1 MKIYSSLMGDDLV
14 KDVLHSPYLEGDCA
28 GQELWAVTGFVSPAA
43 ILYTLY
49 QRDATPQK
57 GKGNSWGDLNAF
69 EPNGTTPKIHL
80 LVGMA
85 RDGAISTR
93 THELFKEWVKSSREY
108 LDIRYPDPRLS
119 PLVHTKLY
127 AWAKNGS
134 FDIAYAGSANLST
147 DGFNIGRDASGCQ
160 QENILVPVSVEYAEN
175 YLDTLFDASLSCTDP
190 VVDSLFAFPE
200 APADVLANKSLRPAP
215 PLPVPKSEREERKED
230 FPSVN
235 LYLYIRGRGKKPK
248 SYGHASVNWGLR
260 ENRKSK
266 DEAYFQVPAEIA
278 RSNFFPN
285 KNMPFTVYCDDG
297 GTLTMRV
304 ASGDKNKPYGKDMS
318 TLPRNSELGAYL
330 RKRMG
335 LQSGTK
341 IGIRELLNYG
351 RTYVTFTRTS
361 EGNYYMDFSPETAD
375 SDEVAMQAPEIV
387 NEFSHEDN

>member
-14 KDVLHSPYLEGDCA
+14 KDVLHSPYPKGDCT
-28 GQELWAVTGFVSPAA
+28 GHELWAVTGFVSPAA

-134 FDIAYAGSANLST
+134 FDTAYAGSANLST
-147 DGFNIGRDASGCQ
+147 DGFNIGRDASECQ
-160 QENILVPVSVEYAEN
+160 QENILVPVSVDYAKK
-175 YLDTLFDASLSCTDP
+175 YIDTLFDASLSCADP

-200 APADVLANKSLRPAP
+200 APYDILANKSLPPVP
-215 PLPVPKSEREERKED
+215 PLPEPKSEREERLKD

-235 LYLYIRGRGKKPK
+235 LYLYSRTGEGA
-248 SYGHASVNWGLR
+248 SYNGAGINWGLR
-260 ENRKSK
+260 PDRANK
-266 DEAYFQVPAEIA
+266 DEAYFAVPANIG
-278 RSNFFPN
+278 RSNFFPV
-285 KNMPFTVYCDDG
+285 KNTPFTVYCDDG
-297 GTLTMRV
+297 MELLMRV
-304 ASGDKNKPYGKDMS
+304 ASGSDRRSGKDMS
-318 TLPRNSELGAYL
+318 TIHNGDLGTYI

-335 LQSGTK
+335 LKPGTK
-341 IGIRELLNYG
+341 VGIRELLDYG
-351 RTYVTFTRTS
+351 RTYVTITRTS
-361 EGNYYMDFSPETAD
+361 EGNYYLDFCPETAER
-375 SDEVAMQAPEIV
+375 DEVALQAPEIV
-387 NEFSHEDN
+387 NEFSHEED

>member
-14 KDVLHSPYLEGDCA
+14 KDVLLSPYPKGDCA

-93 THELFKEWVKSSREY
+93 THELFKEWVKSSRGY

-134 FDIAYAGSANLST
+134 FDTAYAGSANLST
-147 DGFNIGRDASGCQ
+147 DGFNIGRDASECQ
-160 QENILVPVSVEYAEN
+160 QENILVPVSVDYAKK
-175 YLDTLFDASLSCTDP
+175 YIDTLFDASLSCTDP

-200 APADVLANKSLRPAP
+200 APYDILANKSLPPVP
-215 PLPVPKSEREERKED
+215 PLPEPETEREERLKD

-235 LYLYIRGRGKKPK
+235 LYLYSRTGEGA
-248 SYGHASVNWGLR
+248 SYNGAGINWGLR
-260 ENRKSK
+260 PDRANK
-266 DEAYFQVPAEIA
+266 DEAYFAVPANIG
-278 RSNFFPN
+278 RSNFFPV
-285 KNMPFTVYCDDG
+285 KNTPFTVYCDDG
-297 GTLTMRV
+297 MELLMRV
-304 ASGDKNKPYGKDMS
+304 ASGSDRRSGKDMS
-318 TLPRNSELGAYL
+318 TIHNGDLGTYI

-335 LQSGTK
+335 LKPGTK
-341 IGIRELLNYG
+341 IGIRELLDYG
-351 RTYVTFTRTS
+351 RTYVTITRTS
-361 EGNYYMDFSPETAD
+361 EGNYYLDFLPETAD
-375 SDEVAMQAPEIV
+375 SDEFALQTPEIV
-387 NEFSHEDN
+387 NEFSHEDD

>member
-14 KDVLHSPYLEGDCA
+14 KDVLHSPYPEGDCA

-43 ILYTLY
+43 ILYALY

-93 THELFKEWVKSSREY
+93 THELFKEWVKSSRGD

-134 FDIAYAGSANLST
+134 FDTAYAGSANLST

-160 QENILVPVSVEYAEN
+160 QENILVPVSVEHAEN

-200 APADVLANKSLRPAP
+200 APYDILANKSLPPVP
-215 PLPVPKSEREERKED
+215 PLPEPETEREERLKD

-235 LYLYIRGRGKKPK
+235 LYLYSRTGKGA
-248 SYGHASVNWGLR
+248 SYNGAGINWGLR
-260 ENRKSK
+260 PDRANK
-266 DEAYFQVPAEIA
+266 DEAYFGVPARVG
-278 RSNFFPN
+278 RSNFFPV
-285 KNMPFTVYCDDG
+285 KNTPFTVYCDDG
-297 GTLTMRV
+297 MELLMRV
-304 ASGDKNKPYGKDMS
+304 ASGSDRRSGKDMS
-318 TLPRNSELGAYL
+318 TIHNGDLGTYI

-335 LQSGTK
+335 LKPGTK
-341 IGIRELLNYG
+341 VGIRELLDYG
-351 RTYVTFTRTS
+351 RTYVTITRTS
-361 EGNYYMDFSPETAD
+361 EGNYYLDFCPETAER
-375 SDEVAMQAPEIV
+375 DEVALQAPEIV
-387 NEFSHEDN
+387 NEFSHEDD

>member
-14 KDVLHSPYLEGDCA
+14 KDVLHSPYPEGDCA

-43 ILYTLY
+43 ILYALY

-69 EPNGTTPKIHL
+69 TPTSTTPKIHL

-93 THELFKEWVKSSREY
+93 THELFKEWVKSSRGY

-134 FDIAYAGSANLST
+134 FDTAYAGSANLST

-200 APADVLANKSLRPAP
+200 APADVLANKSLPPVP
-215 PLPVPKSEREERKED
+215 PLPEPKSEREERSKD

-235 LYLYIRGRGKKPK
+235 LYLYSRKRGGT
-248 SYGHASVNWGLR
+248 SYNGAGINWGLR
-260 ENRKSK
+260 QNRANK
-266 DEAYFQVPAEIA
+266 DEAYFAVPAEIA
-278 RSNFFPN
+278 RSNFFPS

-297 GTLTMRV
+297 EALTMRV
-304 ASGDKNKPYGKDMS
+304 ASGDKDKPYGKDMS
-318 TLPRNSELGAYL
+318 TIPHNSELGAYL

-335 LQSGTK
+335 LDGGTK
-341 IGIRELLNYG
+341 VGIRELLDYG

-361 EGNYYMDFSPETAD
+361 EGNYYMDFSPKTED
-375 SDEVAMQAPEIV
+375 SDEVALQAPEIV
-387 NEFSHEDN
+387 NESSHEND

>member
-14 KDVLHSPYLEGDCA
+14 KDVLHSPYPKGDCT
-28 GQELWAVTGFVSPAA
+28 GHELWAVTGFVSPAA

-134 FDIAYAGSANLST
+134 FDTAYAGSANLST
-147 DGFNIGRDASGCQ
+147 DGFNIGRDASECQ
-160 QENILVPVSVEYAEN
+160 QENILVPVSVDYAKK
-175 YLDTLFDASLSCTDP
+175 YIDTLFDASLSCADP

-200 APADVLANKSLRPAP
+200 APYDILANKSLPPVP
-215 PLPVPKSEREERKED
+215 PLPDPKSEREERLKD

-235 LYLYIRGRGKKPK
+235 LYLYSRTGEGA
-248 SYGHASVNWGLR
+248 SYNGAGINWGLR
-260 ENRKSK
+260 PDRANK
-266 DEAYFQVPAEIA
+266 DEAYFAVPANIG
-278 RSNFFPN
+278 RSNFFPV
-285 KNMPFTVYCDDG
+285 KNTPFTVYCDDG
-297 GTLTMRV
+297 MELLMRV
-304 ASGDKNKPYGKDMS
+304 ASGSDRRSGKDMS
-318 TLPRNSELGAYL
+318 TIHNGDLGTYI

-335 LQSGTK
+335 LKPGTK
-341 IGIRELLNYG
+341 VGIRELLDYG
-351 RTYVTFTRTS
+351 RTYVTITRTS
-361 EGNYYMDFSPETAD
+361 EGNYYLDFCPETAER
-375 SDEVAMQAPEIV
+375 DEVALQAPEIV
-387 NEFSHEDN
+387 NEFSHEDD

>member
-14 KDVLHSPYLEGDCA
+14 KDVLHSPYPKGDCT
-28 GQELWAVTGFVSPAA
+28 GHELWAVTGFVSPAA

-49 QRDATPQK
+49 QRDTTPQK

-134 FDIAYAGSANLST
+134 FDTAYAGSANLST
-147 DGFNIGRDASGCQ
+147 DGFNIGRDASECQ
-160 QENILVPVSVEYAEN
+160 QENILVPVSVDYAKK
-175 YLDTLFDASLSCTDP
+175 YIDTLFDASLSCADP

-200 APADVLANKSLRPAP
+200 APYDILANKSLPPVP
-215 PLPVPKSEREERKED
+215 PLPEPKSEREERLKD
-230 FPSVN
+230 FPSVK
-235 LYLYIRGRGKKPK
+235 LYLYSRTGEGA
-248 SYGHASVNWGLR
+248 SYNGAGINWGLR
-260 ENRKSK
+260 PDRANK
-266 DEAYFQVPAEIA
+266 DEAYFAVPANIG
-278 RSNFFPN
+278 RSNFFPV
-285 KNMPFTVYCDDG
+285 KNTPFTVYCDDG
-297 GTLTMRV
+297 MELLMRV
-304 ASGDKNKPYGKDMS
+304 ASGSDRRSGKDMS
-318 TLPRNSELGAYL
+318 TIHNGDLGTYI

-335 LQSGTK
+335 LKPGTK
-341 IGIRELLNYG
+341 VGIRELLDYG
-351 RTYVTFTRTS
+351 RTYVTITRTS
-361 EGNYYMDFSPETAD
+361 EGNYYLDFSPETAEP
-375 SDEVAMQAPEIV
+375 DEFAMQIPEII
-387 NEFSHEDN
+387 NEFSHEDD

>member
-14 KDVLHSPYLEGDCA
+14 KDILHSPYLEGDCA

-43 ILYTLY
+43 ILYALY

-69 EPNGTTPKIHL
+69 EPNGTTPRIHL

-93 THELFKEWVKSSREY
+93 THELFKEWVKSSRGY

-134 FDIAYAGSANLST
+134 FDTAYAGSANLST
-147 DGFNIGRDASGCQ
+147 DGFNIGRDASECQ
-160 QENILVPVSVEYAEN
+160 QENILVPVSVDYAKK
-175 YLDTLFDASLSCTDP
+175 YIDTLFDASLSCADP

-200 APADVLANKSLRPAP
+200 APYDILANKSLPPVP
-215 PLPVPKSEREERKED
+215 PLPEPKSEREERLKD

-235 LYLYIRGRGKKPK
+235 LYLYSRTGEGA
-248 SYGHASVNWGLR
+248 SYNGAGINWGLR
-260 ENRKSK
+260 PDRANK
-266 DEAYFQVPAEIA
+266 DEAYFAVPANIG
-278 RSNFFPN
+278 RSNFFPV
-285 KNMPFTVYCDDG
+285 KNTPFTVYCDDG
-297 GTLTMRV
+297 MELLMRV
-304 ASGDKNKPYGKDMS
+304 ASGSDRRSGKDMS
-318 TLPRNSELGAYL
+318 TIHNGDLGTYI

-335 LQSGTK
+335 LKPGTK
-341 IGIRELLNYG
+341 VGIRELLDYG
-351 RTYVTFTRTS
+351 RTYVTITRTS
-361 EGNYYMDFSPETAD
+361 EGNYYLDFCPETAER
-375 SDEVAMQAPEIV
+375 DEVALQAPEIV
-387 NEFSHEDN
+387 NEFSHEED

>member
-14 KDVLHSPYLEGDCA
+14 KDVLHSPYPKGDCT
-28 GQELWAVTGFVSPAA
+28 GHELWAVTGFVSPAA

-134 FDIAYAGSANLST
+134 FDTAYAGSANLST
-147 DGFNIGRDASGCQ
+147 DGFNIGRDASECQ
-160 QENILVPVSVEYAEN
+160 QENILVPVSVDYAKK
-175 YLDTLFDASLSCTDP
+175 YIDTLFDASLSCADP

-200 APADVLANKSLRPAP
+200 APYDILANKSLPPVP
-215 PLPVPKSEREERKED
+215 PLPEPKSEREERLKD

-235 LYLYIRGRGKKPK
+235 LYLYSRTGEGA
-248 SYGHASVNWGLR
+248 SYNGAGINWGLR
-260 ENRKSK
+260 PDRANK
-266 DEAYFQVPAEIA
+266 DEAYFAVPANIG
-278 RSNFFPN
+278 RSNFFPV
-285 KNMPFTVYCDDG
+285 KNTPFTVYCDDG
-297 GTLTMRV
+297 MELLMRV
-304 ASGDKNKPYGKDMS
+304 ASGSDRRSGKDMS
-318 TLPRNSELGAYL
+318 TIHNGDLGTYI

-335 LQSGTK
+335 LKPGTK
-341 IGIRELLNYG
+341 VGIRELLDYG
-351 RTYVTFTRTS
+351 RTYVTITRTS
-361 EGNYYMDFSPETAD
+361 EGNYYLDFCPETAER
-375 SDEVAMQAPEIV
+375 DEVALQAPKIV
-387 NEFSHEDN
+387 NEFSHEED

>member
-14 KDVLHSPYLEGDCA
+14 KDVLHSPYPKGDCT
-28 GQELWAVTGFVSPAA
+28 GHELWAVTGFVSPAA

-134 FDIAYAGSANLST
+134 FDTAYAGSANLST
-147 DGFNIGRDASGCQ
+147 DGFNIGRDASECQ
-160 QENILVPVSVEYAEN
+160 QENILVPVSVDYAKK
-175 YLDTLFDASLSCTDP
+175 YIDTLFDASLSCADP

-200 APADVLANKSLRPAP
+200 APYDILANKSLPPVP
-215 PLPVPKSEREERKED
+215 PLPEPKSEREERLKD

-235 LYLYIRGRGKKPK
+235 LYLYSRTGEGA
-248 SYGHASVNWGLR
+248 SYNGAGINWGLR
-260 ENRKSK
+260 PDRANK
-266 DEAYFQVPAEIA
+266 DEAYFAVPANIG
-278 RSNFFPN
+278 RSNFFPV
-285 KNMPFTVYCDDG
+285 KNTPFTVYCDDG
-297 GTLTMRV
+297 MELLMRV
-304 ASGDKNKPYGKDMS
+304 ASGSDRRSGKDMS
-318 TLPRNSELGAYL
+318 TIHNGDLGTYI

-335 LQSGTK
+335 LKPGTK
-341 IGIRELLNYG
+341 VGIRELLDYG
-351 RTYVTFTRTS
+351 RTYVTITRTS
-361 EGNYYMDFSPETAD
+361 EGNYYLDFCPETAER
-375 SDEVAMQAPEIV
+375 DEVALQAPEIV
-387 NEFSHEDN
+387 NEFSHVED